1 MMSSRNW
8 ASGVEKLEKSEEL
21 EAGKAASWKSSLAGA
36 RILGDPGSHV
46 QHEPRREGERGR
58 GEHGPGGRASR
69 LPGSG
74 LPDAPQL
81 QPALHPGD
89 NRSDPWAPAL
99 SVRSPR

>member
-36 RILGDPGSHV
+36 RILGAPGSHG

-58 GEHGPGGRASR
+58 GETAREGEGESAAGFRPARCS
-69 LPGSG
+69 
-74 LPDAPQL
+74 QF
-81 QPALHPGD
+81 QPALHPG
-89 NRSDPWAPAL
+89 
-99 SVRSPR
+99 